1 MMAVSSGSAYVD
13 IPYRWDGLDHGR
25 FVWTAASDDSSDET
39 DDGTDDSD
47 NTSTENRLPVC
58 DVFAVANVGA
68 SGQIAASDIA
78 SKLAGNTALT
88 APLTGT
94 LTVPLAAGSY
104 EFMVDC
110 TDPDGDDLVIS
121 ITDGT
126 TTVTAEAMDG
136 HFYGGLGF
144 VVEEESTFTHEV
156 TVTWTDGTES
166 GEVKVT
172 FTTDMTDVSEETAS
186 TVGGLPGFTASL
198 SMLALLGAAMLLG
211 RQRKDE

>member
-1 MMAVSSGSAYVD
+1 
-13 IPYRWDGLDHGR
+13 
-25 FVWTAASDDSSDET
+25 
-39 DDGTDDSD
+39 
-47 NTSTENRLPVC
+47 
-58 DVFAVANVGA
+58 
-68 SGQIAASDIA
+68 
-78 SKLAGNTALT
+78 
-88 APLTGT
+88 
-94 LTVPLAAGSY
+94 
-104 EFMVDC
+104 MVDC

-121 ITDGT
+121 ISDGT